1 MFQFLVDNI
10 VLVLV
15 AITSGGM
22 LAWPLISKRTM
33 GATVTNEETIEFIN
47 KKNAQVIDLRDHK
60 EFKRG
65 AIGSSTNIPFAHF
78 AERMDQVAKDR
89 PVILV
94 DAVNVNS
101 KKASEMLRSKGYTN
115 VYVLADG
122 IKGWVEAKLPFS
134 R

>member
-1 MFQFLVDNI
+1 MFQFLIDNV
-10 VLVLV
+10 VLVVV
-15 AITSGGM
+15 AIASGAM

-65 AIGSSTNIPFAHF
+65 AIASSTNIPFEHLAD
-78 AERMDQVAKDR
+78 RMDQVAKDR

-94 DAVNVNS
+94 DATNVNS
-101 KKASEMLRSKGYTN
+101 KKASDMLRSKGYNN
-115 VYVLADG
+115 VFILADG